1 MDPRYNWPP
10 QARQGYPNGQYAPAP
25 QPAAYVPNG
34 YGTPYATQPPQMQPV
49 FPSPLPG
56 QVHQRVQVVIPHPS
70 QQSPPQNTPQ
80 PQPRFTHP
88 HQRSA
93 HAMPQAQR
101 PHISQGR
108 PLPPGV
114 QRPTQSP
121 SGGPTVHQRVQQ
133 PVQTPVKPAQASR
146 SFQENTPRP
155 QQRAANISAQSQT
168 QHRVPL
174 QPQGTPT
181 HVRTPTA
188 QTRSP
193 SVLSTSSQI
202 RSHPQVVIK
211 KPPSTHLQTP
221 TRPQHAPARPL
232 PVDLVVLILS
242 AADEYIAA
250 ARSLGSLSARTLRPA
265 DLDQY
270 YKLMATAM
278 GCMETVLKKYTQT
291 PRDEAVLRLRYA
303 SLLIE
308 ETDNTQDI
316 EETLA
321 KGVSSMPRPWRG
333 MHADN
338 P

>member
-25 QPAAYVPNG
+25 QPAAYGPNG
-34 YGTPYATQPPQMQPV
+34 YGTPYATQPPPMQSI
-49 FPSPLPG
+49 FPSPMPG
-56 QVHQRVQVVIPHPS
+56 QVHQRVQVVIPHAS
-70 QQSPPQNTPQ
+70 QQSPPHNT
-80 PQPRFTHP
+80 PQPRFTQP
-88 HQRSA
+88 HQRGA
-93 HAMPQAQR
+93 NPMPQAQR

-114 QRPTQSP
+114 QRPIQNA
-121 SGGPTVHQRVQQ
+121 SGGPTIHQRGQQ
-133 PVQTPVKPAQASR
+133 PVRTPVKPAQTSR
-146 SFQENTPRP
+146 SFQENTPTS
-155 QQRAANISAQSQT
+155 QQRVANISVLNQN

-193 SVLSTSSQI
+193 SILSTSSQV
-202 RSHPQVVIK
+202 RSYPQVVIK
-211 KPPSTHLQTP
+211 KPSSTHLQTP

-232 PVDLVVLILS
+232 PADLVVLILS

-250 ARSLGSLSARTLRPA
+250 ARSLGSLAARTLRPA

-321 KGVSSMPRPWRG
+321 KGVGSTTHP
-333 MHADN
+333 
-338 P
+338 